1 VEHPLPALS
10 VGFLH
15 TTTPAVVA
23 ALLAGVAGVAGVAA
37 GVTGVTGVA
46 VEE

>member
-23 ALLAGVAGVAGVAA
+23 AALLAGVAEVAGVAGVTR
-37 GVTGVTGVA
+37 VIGVA